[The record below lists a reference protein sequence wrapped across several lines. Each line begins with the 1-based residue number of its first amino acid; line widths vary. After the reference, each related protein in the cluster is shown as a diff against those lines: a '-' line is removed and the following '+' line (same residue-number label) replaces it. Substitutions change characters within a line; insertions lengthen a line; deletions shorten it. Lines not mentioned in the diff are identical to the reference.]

1 MIRRPPRSTR
11 TDTLFP
17 YTTLFRS
24 DVLEAQRALAQIRA
38 EREAGV
44 LVAVG
49 IGVVDEVAEHAAR
62 PLATEQLLAAQLGI
76 DGYGVKT
83 GVGVGSGRERTDVAA
98 LEAAAGSR
106 NDLDEVVIGAGERG
120 GQSVV

>member
-1 MIRRPPRSTR
+1 MRIS
-11 TDTLFP
+11 DGS
-17 YTTLFRS
+17 S
-24 DVLEAQRALAQIRA
+24 DVCSSDLIRA

-83 GVGVGSGRERTDVAA
+83 GVGVGAGRERTDVAA

-106 NDLDEVVIGAGERG
+106 NDLVEVVIGAGERG
-120 GQSVV
+120 EIGRAHV